1 MMLVDQKINKKEQAQ
16 ASKTFFFFFFNFLG
30 IK

>member
-16 ASKTFFFFFFNFLG
+16 ASKTFFFSFL
-30 IK
+30 ISWV